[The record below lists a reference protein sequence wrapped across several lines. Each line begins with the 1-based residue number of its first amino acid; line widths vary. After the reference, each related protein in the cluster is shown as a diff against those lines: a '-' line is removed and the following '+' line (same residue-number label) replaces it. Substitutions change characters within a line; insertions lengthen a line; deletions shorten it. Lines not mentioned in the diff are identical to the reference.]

1 MTEHSGTRSGAAR
14 GGEAPGQAAT
24 RTQPAT
30 SAARILPSADVD
42 ARARIGAGST
52 VWHLAQVR
60 EDAVLGQECVVGR
73 GAYVGPDVHIGD
85 RVKLQNHALVYE
97 PARLEDGVFIGPAAV
112 LTNDP
117 YPRAT
122 GPDGQVK
129 RAADWEAH
137 GVVVCA
143 GAAVGA
149 RAVVVAGVRLGRWSM
164 VAAGAVV
171 TRDVGEY
178 ALVAGVPAR
187 WLRWVGRAGV
197 PLEPVGHSPEEHGP
211 DGNGSEHPGE
221 VRWRCPRT
229 GAEYLERDGTL
240 SPVGQAE
247 PEAQPASAE
256 QEERAVP

>member
-1 MTEHSGTRSGAAR
+1 MTEHSGTRNGATREGETPGPSAAR
-14 GGEAPGQAAT
+14 S
-24 RTQPAT
+24 RPAV

-60 EDAVLGQECVVGR
+60 EDAALGQECVVGR

-129 RAADWEAH
+129 RAEDWEAR
-137 GVVVCA
+137 GVVVRT

-149 RAVVVAGVRLGRWSM
+149 RAVVVAGVRIGRWSM

-197 PLEPVGHSPEEHGP
+197 PLEPVGHGPEEHG
-211 DGNGSEHPGE
+211 GEHSGE

-256 QEERAVP
+256 QEKWAIP